1 MCLLLLWS
9 GFGDLR
15 GDGGVTVIADVF
27 SHIIFRFW

>member
-1 MCLLLLWS
+1 MCFLLLWS

-15 GDGGVTVIADVF
+15 GDDGVLVDVF